1 LTTVAG
7 AAYLRPDDDHGHF
20 MVAPAERYMQGVHEF
35 GGGTVTV
42 TVADPVS
49 HATLDGAVVTWRP

>member
-1 LTTVAG
+1 
-7 AAYLRPDDDHGHF
+7 